1 MTRQAISPR
10 FAIRI
15 RLNICWLTCNLWAG
29 PLHNLARGGGRNN
42 SVVQQNQTEAT
53 ADMPEIRFSSSYH
66 GMTCVGKRRAATSLK
81 RFGLFF
87 GRTIRSC
94 YRLLSSQGPYGL
106 EGLRSISWV
115 I

>member
-29 PLHNLARGGGRNN
+29 PLHNLARGDGCNN

-53 ADMPEIRFSSSYH
+53 ADMPEIRFSSSYQ
-66 GMTCVGKRRAATSLK
+66 GMTRVGKRPAITGLK
-81 RFGLFF
+81 QFGLIFT
-87 GRTIRSC
+87 RAIKSC
-94 YRLLSSQGPYGL
+94 YRPGSSKRRAIQKACD
-106 EGLRSISWV
+106 
-115 I
+115 